1 MTTSF
6 LRSYHLSTHLNGAEH
21 TTIEHF
27 FNIFTRTIFF
37 MSKDNGLPIMTGS
50 SQDVLNC
57 FTFYCYYPSWLY
69 PTVVTR
75 SNAHFWCRSRIGL
88 WNPPQSSL
96 LCQFFFLFFL
106 SDLLYLAGKFVT
118 LDRYR
123 ILSIP
128 ILYTIWCYVFF
139 VIQFVWPSSS
149 LHAKLFLC
157 ALRIS
162 GVWWATSHW
171 KKFESWL
178 IFEKDLVL
186 FKCVPFVDQW
196 KIFEVP

>member
-128 ILYTIWCYVFF
+128 ILPYHMMLCIFCYPICLTFF
-139 VIQFVWPSSS
+139 IPTRQIILVCPQDFRGLMSNFS
-149 LHAKLFLC
+149 LKKIRKLTYFWEGF
-157 ALRIS
+157 S
-162 GVWWATSHW
+162 
-171 KKFESWL
+171 
-178 IFEKDLVL
+178 
-186 FKCVPFVDQW
+186 PF
-196 KIFEVP
+196 